1 MVNNILTENCFDE
14 FRDIPQNKKDPT
26 IQVLY
31 EYEKHYLEMVRKYS
45 NEIEFIENMLSQFRK
60 EQQTFYDQV
69 LPKVLEKMQNDEG
82 IDDETKKNWLRR
94 LSDNMERSFNMSE
107 NLINEYATKSLD
119 EFKQAVNERI
129 HSI

>member
-1 MVNNILTENCFDE
+1 
-14 FRDIPQNKKDPT
+14 
-26 IQVLY
+26 
-31 EYEKHYLEMVRKYS
+31 MVRKYS

-82 IDDETKKNWLRR
+82 IDDETKKIWLRR
-94 LSDNMERSFNMSE
+94 LSDNMERSFNLSE